1 MDSELQRFVRE
12 SLARGLARAAIR
24 DRLLAAGWRP
34 SEIDAAL
41 AAYAEDEFPVPV
53 PRRRPYIPARVAFLH
68 LVLFATLY
76 VTAYN
81 VGAVLFALIER
92 WLPDATAPYGGRIEI
107 VRSAVASLVIALPV
121 FLWMNRLIARGF
133 VREPEQR
140 GSSVRK
146 WLTYLT
152 LFLAALVL
160 IGDLVFLVTRLL
172 SGELPPRVLLK
183 VAVVFAIAG
192 VVFWHYLRDLQTEE
206 SDSHEPAAR
215 ASWIA
220 RIAVIAAILVV
231 AGGLWASG
239 SPQRARRVALDEQ
252 RSNDLQ
258 TLSGELDRYWQ
269 DRGVLPDSLTGL
281 ADLPQGPYRLV
292 ATDPVTH
299 EAYGYRTLDS
309 TSYEL
314 CATFDA
320 ASEKLDPATEGRQM
334 RSRFHEHTAGRVC
347 FPVRVSR
354 IRRP

>member
-12 SLARGLARAAIR
+12 SLGRGLARAAIR
-24 DRLLAAGWRP
+24 ERLLAAGWRP
-34 SEIDAAL
+34 SEVEAAL
-41 AAYAEDEFPVPV
+41 SAFSEDEFPVPV

-76 VTAYN
+76 VTAFN

-92 WLPDATAPYGGRIEI
+92 WLPDIAHPYGGRVEGL
-107 VRSAVASLVIALPV
+107 RSAVAALVIALPV

-172 SGELPPRVLLK
+172 SGELPPRVALK
-183 VAVVFAIAG
+183 VVVVFAIAG
-192 VVFWHYLRDLQTEE
+192 VVFRHYLRDLQMEE
-206 SDSHEPAAR
+206 TDARDAAPKPG
-215 ASWIA
+215 WLQ
-220 RIAVIAAILVV
+220 RIAVVIAILVTV
-231 AGGLWASG
+231 AGLWASG
-239 SPQRARRVALDEQ
+239 SPQRARRVAIDDQ
-252 RSNDLQ
+252 RSNDLEAI
-258 TLSGELDRYWQ
+258 TNEVDRYWRE
-269 DRGVLPDSLTGL
+269 RGALPEALKQITEVPS
-281 ADLPQGPYRLV
+281 GPYVPAL
-292 ATDPVTH
+292 TDPVTR
-299 EAYGYRTLDS
+299 EPYGYRMLDS

-320 ASEKLDPATEGRQM
+320 PSEPSDPALRGRPA
-334 RSRFHEHTAGRVC
+334 RSRFHTHDGGRVC
-347 FPVRVSR
+347 FPVRA
-354 IRRP
+354 RRVP